1 VTLRIVSTP
10 IIGAG
15 LTRIG
20 VDRQSGSPWFE
31 AIPQNAGEWKAR
43 AEAIRASLVHADWLD
58 ALAPAFGASGAAA
71 DRLARAAKSGFAV
84 TTGQQPGLFGGPLYT
99 WWKAL
104 TALSFADR
112 LEKET
117 GLPVVPIFWAAT
129 DDSDYAEAAGTVLST
144 HSGAERICL
153 PPVDD
158 NSRSLAEVDLGDVSS
173 QFERLVA
180 ATGSAPNGSVLE
192 IVRSAYSPGHTIGS
206 SYVDLLRKILEPLG
220 IAVLD
225 AAHPAVRVAAF
236 PVLTQALAQSQQIE
250 GALMLRSAELKTQK
264 LSAQVKVVKG
274 RSLVFSIAKGERDR
288 VRIKDAPSVA
298 ESAEPGSL
306 SPNVLLRP
314 IVERSIVPTVAYIG
328 GPAEV
333 AYFAQ
338 VTAVADA
345 MNATR
350 PVVVPRWSG
359 MVVEPRIERILDRYK
374 LTAED
379 FRDPHAVETRMARE
393 SLSPDLVNRIQ
404 DLRKVVDSSVAELS
418 AAPGADI
425 VAPAVMEGLKRN
437 VAHRIERLERRY
449 TAAVKRDGNEA
460 LQDVA
465 IARGA
470 LFPEGAPQE
479 RALNFVPLLARYGD
493 EIISSAMTEIS
504 AHTAKL

>member
-1 VTLRIVSTP
+1 MISTP
-10 IIGAG
+10 IVGAG

-20 VDRQSGSPWFE
+20 VDRDAGSPWFE
-31 AIPQNAGEWKAR
+31 TVPRNAAEWKTR
-43 AEAIRASLVHADWLD
+43 AETIRGSLIQADWLTP
-58 ALAPAFGASGAAA
+58 LAPAFNASGAAA
-71 DRLARAAKSGFAV
+71 ARLERAAASGFAV
-84 TTGQQPGLFGGPLYT
+84 TAGQQPGLFGGPLYT

-104 TALSFADR
+104 TALSLADR

-117 GLPVVPIFWAAT
+117 GLPVVPVFWAAT
-129 DDSDYAEAAGTVLST
+129 DDSDYAEAAGTVVAT
-144 HSGAERICL
+144 NSGAERVSL
-153 PPVDD
+153 PPMDD
-158 NSRSLAEVDLGDVSS
+158 TGRALAEVKLGDVSA
-173 QFERLVA
+173 QLGKLIA
-180 ATGSAPNGSVLE
+180 ATGSAPNASILDL
-192 IVRSAYSPGHTIGS
+192 VRSAYSPDHTIGS
-206 SYVDLLRKILEPLG
+206 AYVDLLRNILEPLG
-220 IAVLD
+220 VAVID
-225 AAHPAVRVAAF
+225 AAHPSVRAAAF

-250 GALMLRSAELKTQK
+250 DALLARSDELKTEK

-274 RSLVFSIAKGERDR
+274 RSLVFAVADGERDR
-288 VRIKDAPSVA
+288 VRIKDAAGMA
-298 ESAEPGSL
+298 ESTEVGSL
-306 SPNVLLRP
+306 GPNVLLRP
-314 IVERSIVPTVAYIG
+314 IVERSIIPTVAYIG

-345 MNATR
+345 MRVTR

-359 MVVEPRIERILDRYK
+359 MVIEPRVERILERYS
-374 LTAED
+374 LTPED

-404 DLRKVVDSSVAELS
+404 DFRKTVDASVANLS

-425 VAPAVMEGLKRN
+425 VAPAVVEGLKRN

-460 LQDVA
+460 LREIA

-479 RALNFVPLLARYGD
+479 RSLNFIPLLARYGD
-493 EIISSAMTEIS
+493 EIISSAMSEIT